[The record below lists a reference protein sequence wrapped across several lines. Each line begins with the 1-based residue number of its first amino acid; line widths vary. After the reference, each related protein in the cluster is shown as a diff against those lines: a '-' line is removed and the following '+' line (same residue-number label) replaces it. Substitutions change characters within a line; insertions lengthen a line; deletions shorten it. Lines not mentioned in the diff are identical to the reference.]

1 MKHQRA
7 TLADIYTGDP
17 LHSRAACTQPCNVNT
32 HSRAHCSAGARL
44 CEQWGHGCVNNGARL
59 CASARLCRGSP
70 VIYQLRGI
78 TTSTQELI
86 SPALI
91 SSSNDIIMGR
101 MGICFTSVST
111 SWWGEACCLFMMTS
125 SNGNIFRVTGHL
137 CGALTFSLICA
148 RINGWVNNREAGD
161 LRRHPTHCDVIVMY
175 YASLW
180 GFAYCV
186 ALSAVLNFDCLGDCS
201 PFTSDLLTPTW
212 LIIGI
217 GNKAVISG
225 GKI

>member
-7 TLADIYTGDP
+7 TLADI
-17 LHSRAACTQPCNVNT
+17 H
-32 HSRAHCSAGARL
+32 
-44 CEQWGHGCVNNGARL
+44 
-59 CASARLCRGSP
+59 
-70 VIYQLRGI
+70 QLRGI
-78 TTSTQELI
+78 TTSTHELI
-86 SPALI
+86 NPALI

-217 GNKAVISG
+217 DNKAAISG

>member
-1 MKHQRA
+1 MAAIFSMGRWVNITIQWRQDMPLGWSLDSLLMLTSNETSKGN
-7 TLADIYTGDP
+7 TGGY
-17 LHSRAACTQPCNVNT
+17 LSVTQSNDFYSWVNK
-32 HSRAHCSAGARL
+32 SCVDKFV
-44 CEQWGHGCVNNGARL
+44 QWYNNG
-59 CASARLCRGSP
+59 
-70 VIYQLRGI
+70 
-78 TTSTQELI
+78 
-86 SPALI
+86 
-91 SSSNDIIMGR
+91 SNGHL
-101 MGICFTSVST
+101 FTSVST

-201 PFTSDLLTPTW
+201 PFTSDLLSPTW

-217 GNKAVISG
+217 DNKAAISG